1 MQTQF
6 MTTIHEFTTSSINGP
21 SVIHHLIRKQERIHW
36 FLGLQQAEREIAS
49 RSSALEAARFS
60 IARSDNNLA
69 RLRSRLDKV
78 GDEFD
83 RRDIEI
89 DIAEIEAGRVFLDIQ
104 IRDAILELASAQ
116 YEFSRIKTQHST
128 QLECFSFGELQDVCG
143 SEALQAKQS
152 FILKSNHL
160 ALECGESF
168 AANLMDLDPSH
179 IAEIAAQLSTFKIL
193 NPLAEQ

>member
-1 MQTQF
+1 

-21 SVIHHLIRKQERIHW
+21 SVIHHLIRRQERIHW

-78 GDEFD
+78 EDEFD

-89 DIAEIEAGRVFLDIQ
+89 DIAEIEAGRVFLNIQ

-116 YEFSRIKTQHST
+116 YEFSRIKSQHST
-128 QLECFSFGELQDVCG
+128 QLECFSFGELQDVYG

-152 FILKSNHL
+152 FILKSNQL

-179 IAEIAAQLSTFKIL
+179 IAEIAAQLSTLKIL
-193 NPLAEQ
+193 NPFAEAD